1 MNLSKNAKLLDFGCG
16 NGDVLRRFHEL
27 RPDIKII
34 GVDLID
40 FSESIVKRGGEF
52 IKINKIEE
60 ICRLGQGSFDA
71 ITCIH
76 VLEHLD
82 TFSYAQ
88 LMNCFS
94 FTLKANG
101 KLYLETPHSKSL
113 YLPSLSFFS
122 TDGGPI
128 NFYDDSTHIRPFSEA
143 ALYSL
148 LSKHFHITKIRCYRN
163 IMLLIMSPF
172 LLLFGLISRR
182 LLVLGVHHLFG
193 WSVYAICAKI
203 AGE

>member
-1 MNLSKNAKLLDFGCG
+1 MNLPKNSKLLDFGCG

-27 RPDIKII
+27 RKDIKII
-34 GVDLID
+34 GVDVID
-40 FSESIVKRGGEF
+40 FSEDISKKGGEF
-52 IKINKIEE
+52 IKIDQIED
-60 ICRLGQGSFDA
+60 IRQVGHSSFDA

-82 TFSYAQ
+82 TSYMT

-94 FTLKANG
+94 SILKMNG

-113 YLPSLSFFS
+113 FYPSLSLFS
-122 TDGGPI
+122 TEGGPI
-128 NFYDDSTHIRPFSEA
+128 NFYDDPTHIRPFSEA

-148 LSKHFHITKIRCYRN
+148 LSKYFHIDRIRCYRN
-163 IMLLIMSPF
+163 IVLLIMSPF

-203 AGE
+203 ARE

>member
-1 MNLSKNAKLLDFGCG
+1 MNLPKNSKFLDFGCG

-27 RPDIKII
+27 RQDIKIMW
-34 GVDLID
+34 VDVID
-40 FSESIVKRGGEF
+40 FSEDISKRGGEF
-52 IKINKIEE
+52 IKIDKIED
-60 ICRLGQGSFDA
+60 ICRLGHSSFDA

-76 VLEHLD
+76 VLEHMD
-82 TFSYAQ
+82 IPYMQ
-88 LMNCFS
+88 LMNRFS
-94 FTLKANG
+94 FILKMNG

-113 YLPSLSFFS
+113 CFPSLSLFS

-128 NFYDDSTHIRPFSEA
+128 NFYDDPTHIRLFSKD

-148 LSKHFHITKIRCYRN
+148 LSKYFHIARIRCYRN